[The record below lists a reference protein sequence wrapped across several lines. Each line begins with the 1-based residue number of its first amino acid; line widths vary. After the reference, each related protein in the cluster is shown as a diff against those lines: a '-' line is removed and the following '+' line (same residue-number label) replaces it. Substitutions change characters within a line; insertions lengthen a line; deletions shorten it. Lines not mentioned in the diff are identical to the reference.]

1 LKASPKANPC
11 PSRIAAVKEDLKA
24 SRCPAGRPGKYHGL
38 QPLYTEIQYRSLRVV
53 VHAVNKIDQQQISGQ
68 FEDAR

>member
-1 LKASPKANPC
+1 LKASLKANPC

-38 QPLYTEIQYRSLRVV
+38 QPLYTEYNIGHFASSFTL
-53 VHAVNKIDQQQISGQ
+53 
-68 FEDAR
+68 